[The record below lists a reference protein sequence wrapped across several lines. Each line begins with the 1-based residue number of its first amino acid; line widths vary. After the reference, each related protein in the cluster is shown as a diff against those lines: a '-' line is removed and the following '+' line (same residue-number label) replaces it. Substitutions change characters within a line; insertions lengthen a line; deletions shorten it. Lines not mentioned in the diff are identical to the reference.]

1 MSYAAKEHPMLG
13 LHVFLKI
20 PVVGAG
26 GRFLPFLVCPCCFFG
41 MFLLKLLLGNNADS
55 PRAGCCGSQGFQPC
69 PSAPLGLFAFPS
81 SPASTALG
89 IQHLIQ
95 LVQVFDL
102 HFFWESLSA
111 RCFPYSPKKAELR
124 TAFPFSQ

>member
-1 MSYAAKEHPMLG
+1 MLG

-26 GRFLPFLVCPCCFFG
+26 GRFLPFLICPCCFFG

-81 SPASTALG
+81 PPASTALC

-95 LVQVFDL
+95 LVQVFDP
-102 HFFWESLSA
+102 HFLGNPSALGASLTA
-111 RCFPYSPKKAELR
+111 PR
-124 TAFPFSQ
+124 TQS

>member
-26 GRFLPFLVCPCCFFG
+26 GRFLPFLVCPCCLFG

-81 SPASTALG
+81 PPASTAHVFNTSFSWCRSLIFTFFGNPSALG
-89 IQHLIQ
+89 A
-95 LVQVFDL
+95 
-102 HFFWESLSA
+102 SL
-111 RCFPYSPKKAELR
+111 
-124 TAFPFSQ
+124 TAPRRQS